1 MRCLSVPLLSNTRQ
15 SVAFL
20 SIPAGKRGLQ
30 RAVRVCQFTLWSMV
44 IVFVP
49 ASAQTC
55 PSQKLQT
62 KIAEIERDLQPDL
75 GPVRLHRLE
84 ELEDGLVSPVGD
96 RVDSPFL
103 IYQIE
108 QRRFFLKG
116 GKILQQVPW
125 GRKFSDYFAISQDGE
140 RVYHLTGPVS
150 EKGEDFKHLV
160 SDFHLPIP
168 RSPNEAES
176 RALFCARLVFGAE
189 PEQWIL
195 GEEQA
200 KQLVANHFSSHHG
213 EADRW
218 WRNFRAEHPKTTL
231 NVTTVDLATGGYLT
245 RLPLFWAPVE
255 SEIQPEIRELQIQV
269 DRDGFCHRAAE
280 SNSR

>member
-1 MRCLSVPLLSNTRQ
+1 MASLSTPV
-15 SVAFL
+15 
-20 SIPAGKRGLQ
+20 GKWEIQ
-30 RAVRVCQFTLWSMV
+30 RAIRVCQFTLWFVV

-49 ASAQTC
+49 ACAQTC
-55 PSQKLQT
+55 PSQKLQA
-62 KIAEIERDLQPDL
+62 KIADIEHELQPDL

-84 ELEDGLVSPVGD
+84 ELEDGLVSAGGD
-96 RVDSPFL
+96 SVDSPFL

-116 GKILQQVPW
+116 DKILQQVPW
-125 GRKFSDYFAISQDGE
+125 GRKFSNYFAISRDGE
-140 RVYHLTGPVS
+140 RVYHLSGPDS
-150 EKGEDFKHLV
+150 KKGEDFKHLV

-200 KQLVANHFSSHHG
+200 KQLVAYHYLSHHS

-218 WRNFRAEHPKTTL
+218 WRSFRAKHPKTTL
-231 NVTTVDLATGGYLT
+231 NVTTVDLVTGGYLT

-269 DRDGFCHRAAE
+269 DRDGSCQRAAE
-280 SNSR
+280 SNSH